1 MACAAAEPFC
11 VANACGGLGGE
22 PWTSSSSSASATQ
35 TIQSLPGPADAEQ
48 FTYSDTTT
56 DVYST
61 QTFTYQ
67 AVATSLL
74 TLTYAWQY
82 TGYHAFFR
90 TSASLEAFA
99 NGPGGTVAVTLVP
112 AQSVGG
118 GFNFSGTGSLT
129 LTPGY
134 TFGFVASGVNF
145 DSDHRL
151 LGTLTITAQ

>member
-1 MACAAAEPFC
+1 
-11 VANACGGLGGE
+11 
-22 PWTSSSSSASATQ
+22 
-35 TIQSLPGPADAEQ
+35 
-48 FTYSDTTT
+48 
-56 DVYST
+56 VYST

-67 AVATSLL
+67 AVATSSL

-82 TGYHAFFR
+82 SGYHAFFE

-99 NGPGGTVAVTLVP
+99 NGPGGTVAVTLVSP
-112 AQSVGG
+112 QSVGG
-118 GFNFSGTGSLT
+118 GFSFSGTGSLT
-129 LTPGY
+129 ITPGY